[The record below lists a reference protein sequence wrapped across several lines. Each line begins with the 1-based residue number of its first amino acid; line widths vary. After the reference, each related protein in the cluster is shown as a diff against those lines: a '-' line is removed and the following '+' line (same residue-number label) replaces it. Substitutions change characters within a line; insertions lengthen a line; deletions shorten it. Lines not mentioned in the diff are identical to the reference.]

1 MTTNNNTQTPTET
14 TSFPY
19 ETDARTK
26 IAALR
31 AIAADFATPEPRS
44 LTTAERRIVTATPRA
59 FVEKATNFGQTVPS
73 VGEAANV
80 DLTEVRDGEAYANAY
95 DPLIDELESLRQ
107 IVRKA
112 VALRRLKSARGAR
125 SIYRIGKSYV
135 LADGGDNAKT
145 HVQEMKKALHGR
157 RRAADA
163 QTTSP
168 ETPTPKTPATQ

>member
-1 MTTNNNTQTPTET
+1 MTTNDTPTPIEG

-31 AIAADFATPEPRS
+31 ALAADFITPEPRS
-44 LTTAERRIVTATPRA
+44 LTPAERRIVTATPRT
-59 FVEKATNFGQTVPS
+59 FVQKAANFGQTVQGVS
-73 VGEAANV
+73 DAANANFNEM
-80 DLTEVRDGEAYANAY
+80 LDGEAYASAY

-157 RRAADA
+157 RRAANA
-163 QTTSP
+163 QPSSP
-168 ETPTPKTPATQ
+168 EIPTPQTPATK